1 VRDVACAVRRHTKP
15 LEDQIVFAQRVI
27 LRVDAEQ
34 SSSSFRALSF
44 RGFRGIVEILVVF
57 VVLRPSTQREV
68 RRAFVRVQRRRRI

>member
-1 VRDVACAVRRHTKP
+1 VRDVARAVRRKTKP

-34 SSSSFRALSF
+34 SSSSFSFRALSF

-68 RRAFVRVQRRRRI
+68 RRAFVRV

>member
-1 VRDVACAVRRHTKP
+1 VRDVACAVRRKTKP
-15 LEDQIVFAQRVI
+15 LEDQVVFAQRVI

-44 RGFRGIVEILVVF
+44 SFRGFRGIVQILVVF

-68 RRAFVRVQRRRRI
+68 RRAFGRV